1 MDVLYAFSED
11 ERYLEIKEEEKG
23 KGDTTMCKMLDDV
36 ERRGMERGLERGLEQ
51 GLEQGPEQ
59 GQKRLE
65 QVNRLTACLI
75 KDGRTEELFQ
85 VTQDS
90 ELQEKLM
97 MEYGI

>member
-11 ERYLEIKEEEKG
+11 ERYLEMKEEAKG
-23 KGDTTMCKMLDDV
+23 KEDTTMCEMLDEV
-36 ERRGMERGLERGLEQ
+36 ERRGMERGL
-51 GLEQGPEQ
+51 EQ

-65 QVNRLTACLI
+65 QVNRLTAFLI

-85 VTQDS
+85 ATQDS

-97 MEYGI
+97 KEYGI

>member
-51 GLEQGPEQ
+51 GL
-59 GQKRLE
+59 KCLE
-65 QVNRLTACLI
+65 KVNRLTACLI

-85 VTQDS
+85 ATQDS

-97 MEYGI
+97 EEYGI